1 MNLLENINYAVET
14 KTFVTGIRTYT
25 QADCQCTL
33 TDNGFRIYRT
43 PNKNYTGSSTQTMWG
58 GLVLSPELAHSGCLQ
73 TSHSYVIVMD
83 VMGRSSG
90 AMSDLAINNL
100 CGWSPS
106 DSGLYPYPTDVVRLN
121 PVTANFS
128 SSTWQTLAEKWT
140 IPSNDPIYKTCTRAY
155 TSPYVVGNEYLSYK
169 DFKFGYTYAS
179 TGEWGTDIYLKNIRM
194 YDITNMKNMDIKK
207 TGVAEYIAMIENESK
222 MGNASVFSFGEVR
235 ADNFYEI

>member
-14 KTFVTGIRTYT
+14 KTFVTGIRAYT

-90 AMSDLAINNL
+90 AMSDLAINNM

-106 DSGLYPYPTDVVRLN
+106 DSGLLPHPTDVVKLN

-140 IPSNDPIYKTCTRAY
+140 IPADDSIYKVCTRAY
-155 TSPYVVGNEYLSYK
+155 TSSYVVGNEYLSYK

-207 TGVAEYIAMIENESK
+207 TGVAEYVSMIENESK
-222 MGNASVFSFGEVR
+222 IGNASVFRFGEIR